1 MLLEK
6 GTTAPDF
13 EAKIN
18 GDKTIKLSDYRGKKV
33 ILYFYP
39 KDNTSGCTKE
49 SCEFRDNFDLIA
61 DKNTVILGVSPD
73 SVKSHEG
80 FIEKQSLNFDL
91 ISDPDKE
98 ITQLYGAWG
107 EKNMYGRKFMGLIRS
122 TYLIDEEGIIKE
134 TWYKVRVTD
143 HVKKVLKAID

>member
-6 GTTAPDF
+6 GTLAPDF
-13 EAKIN
+13 TAKIN

-49 SCEFRDNFDLIA
+49 SCEFRDNFDIIA
-61 DKNTVILGVSPD
+61 DKNTVILGISPD

-98 ITQLYGAWG
+98 IIKMYKAWG

-122 TYLIDEEGIIKE
+122 TYLIDEEGIILE

-143 HVKKVLKAID
+143 HVKKVIKAID